1 MAIKQFCSEELPDKI
16 GITMACVREDNNEQ
30 RGDLV
35 NVVRFSS
42 YNMVLKVLARVI
54 SAIKE
59 KSFRAIGDRPKSD
72 RLKEAEMW
80 LIRNEQ
86 KGLQKDWRSAYQ
98 RLGPVMNEE
107 GIILVGE
114 RISRWLKEN
123 WNQDCFVLMP
133 PDSYLMRLYIQD
145 LHNIDHGGV
154 ECTLAKLQG
163 SFWVPRARRLIK
175 KVKGKCVV
183 CRKLNKVIVG
193 QNMGQI
199 ISERLKP
206 APPFY
211 HTSLD
216 LFGPFAIR
224 DTVKRRS
231 FGKAYGV
238 ISNCLV
244 TRAVYIDLADGY
256 DTKSF
261 LTVFKRFVSIRGYP
275 KTIRSDW
282 GTQLLAASKEL
293 KVLMRKWEESTIAMA
308 GVDKGT
314 TWIFNKSADAPWQNG
329 CSEALIRS
337 VKRAIAIAIGDS
349 KLTFGEFQTVLF
361 EVANLLNER
370 PIGMKPGG
378 DVELGSY
385 LCPNELLLGRAS
397 VKVPGGNH
405 SN

>member
-1 MAIKQFCSEELPDKI
+1 
-16 GITMACVREDNNEQ
+16 
-30 RGDLV
+30 
-35 NVVRFSS
+35 
-42 YNMVLKVLARVI
+42 
-54 SAIKE
+54 
-59 KSFRAIGDRPKSD
+59 
-72 RLKEAEMW
+72 
-80 LIRNEQ
+80 
-86 KGLQKDWRSAYQ
+86 
-98 RLGPVMNEE
+98 
-107 GIILVGE
+107 
-114 RISRWLKEN
+114 
-123 WNQDCFVLMP
+123 MP
-133 PDSYLMRLYIQD
+133 PDSYLMRLYIQY

-175 KVKGKCVV
+175 TVKSKCVV

-193 QNMGQI
+193 QNMGGT

-206 APPFY
+206 ANPFY

-216 LFGPFAIR
+216 LFGPFAVR

-238 ISNCLV
+238 IFNCLV

-275 KTIRSDW
+275 KTIRCDW
-282 GTQLLAASKEL
+282 GTQLIAASKEL
-293 KVLMRKWEESTIAMA
+293 KVMMRKWDESTIAMA

-337 VKRAIAIAIGDS
+337 VKRAVAIAIGDS
-349 KLTFGEFQTVLF
+349 KLIFGEFQTVLF

-397 VKVPGGNH
+397 AKVPGGNLVVEESH
-405 SN
+405 QGRLDFIDRIVNGFWKKWQRDYFPTLLVRQKWHVNKRNVQPGDVVLIQDKDAVKGQWKLAQVKSVEPIRDGKVRDVKIRYKIQKLGKEYTGQEDVSVSRSVHRLVVLLPIEECS